1 MWSSRSITGSRRSKS
16 IRPLSTMHSRL
27 SNGRPQAALVQLHR
41 AGIRP
46 AGTAMSGLPVGQ
58 VLGVA
63 APFANVL
70 LSEAVK
76 AGMVGGKSTD
86 GLDPARST
94 TVNTCHLGTSMPSRG
109 FHPIRAG

>member
-1 MWSSRSITGSRRSKS
+1 
-16 IRPLSTMHSRL
+16 
-27 SNGRPQAALVQLHR
+27 
-41 AGIRP
+41 
-46 AGTAMSGLPVGQ
+46 MSGLPVGQ

-94 TVNTCHLGTSMPSRG
+94 TVNTCHLGTSMPRG
-109 FHPIRAG
+109 AFTPPEPGRRFFG